1 MVKSPRPVSR
11 FQSFHLFYLLSL
23 TAAWI
28 GSTLSIAPA
37 AAALES
43 EATSPLRTLTLSPE
57 LGELGAASSQHSPEI
72 AAVAPVRLDE
82 RLDEANRLNRS
93 KSSGSE
99 SAAIEYS
106 SSSSAS
112 SSSLTDALDQ
122 MLSLDGFSL
131 DRTLDETL
139 DRSPNS
145 SLDGSDAQ
153 TPRAS
158 HTPRS
163 ATEFTS
169 TLLAQRIPS
178 NLPLPRPGEVAPE
191 PDAPSRQDL
200 PEPQLPQLPSPDQLL
215 PGQTPS
221 VGPGDS
227 PDAPAMVRVERFQ
240 LEGVSARAFSSAD
253 RKTLEDSLAELTGR
267 ELTFAELLQAR
278 SLVTQFY
285 VDRGYVTSGAFIP
298 PQTLD
303 NGVVIIQVV
312 EGTLEDINVSGL
324 ERLQRSY
331 VRDRLRLAA
340 RTPLNV
346 DRLLEGL
353 QLLQLDPLIG
363 NISADLQA
371 GTQPGTSVLEVTV
384 READTLNT
392 QFSFNNAR
400 SPSVGSFRRQVQLTQ
415 ANLFGFG
422 DEISAGYSNTDGSD
436 GFDLSYSLPLNPR
449 NGKLR
454 LAAGFT
460 DSRVIEDPFDQ
471 LDITATSRYYELS
484 FRQPIVQTPGE
495 ELALGLTFSRQES
508 QTELGI
514 NDIGPF
520 ALSPGA
526 DDQGRTR
533 VSALRFF
540 QEWTQRDS
548 RQVLAARSQ
557 FSLGLDAFDATVN
570 DSAPDSR
577 FFSWRGQGQWV
588 RLLAPD
594 TLLLVRGDVQLAD
607 RDLLPLEQFGLGG
620 QESVRG
626 YRQDALLTD
635 NGALLSTEVRIP
647 ILRLGRRNRGVV
659 QIVPFIDFG
668 TAWNNKG
675 DDPDPNQLVGTGL
688 GLLWRQGNNFTAR
701 LDWGIPLVD
710 VDSNK
715 RTWQENGLYFSVVYT
730 PF

>member
-200 PEPQLPQLPSPDQLL
+200 PEPQIPQLPSPDQLL

-240 LEGVSARAFSSAD
+240 LEGVSERAFSSAD

-460 DSRVIEDPFDQ
+460 DSRVIEDPFDE

-675 DDPDPNQLVGTGL
+675 DDPEPNQLVGTGL

>member
-240 LEGVSARAFSSAD
+240 LEGVSERAFSSAD

-675 DDPDPNQLVGTGL
+675 DDPEPNQLVGTGL